1 MITRSI
7 LARLC
12 LTALLLMAAAAGV
25 LRTAARAADDDK
37 DKKAD
42 DKEIARLID
51 LLGDCDEDKRADAEK
66 KLIEMG
72 EAAHEAVT
80 KAAKDHPD
88 ADVRLRAT
96 LLVKKIA
103 NYAFRELKKMTG
115 HSKPIRS
122 VVVFKDG
129 KRAVTCGEDASIRIW
144 DLGTGKETKE
154 LKGHTKFVWQIG
166 LSADEKELISS
177 GGPEKTLRLWD
188 LEKGDEIRQYK
199 GFGKRAYAAALSPDG
214 KYVVGGEGG
223 VKDEDK
229 DEDTFDVLVFD
240 KESAKQVHRMK
251 GHTGYVWRAAFS
263 PDSKK
268 LATAGIN
275 DNSYRVWDVAG
286 GKSLHEGKDAHDNWV
301 TDVAYSGDGKLLFTS
316 GRDGK
321 VKVWDAENNK
331 LIKTLEGLTDD
342 ACEAIAVSKDGK
354 RVLAAD
360 GNAVA
365 VFDVDAN
372 KILHRFEGHTSP
384 VTAVAL
390 LPDGRK
396 ALSADKDGTLR
407 MWGTPK

>member
-7 LARLC
+7 SARLR
-12 LTALLLMAAAAGV
+12 LAALLMLAATAGV
-25 LRTAARAADDDK
+25 LWTAARAADDDK
-37 DKKAD
+37 EKKAD
-42 DKEIARLID
+42 AKEISRLID
-51 LLGDCDEDKRADAEK
+51 LIGDDDEEKRTDAEK
-66 KLIEMG
+66 KLIELG
-72 EAAHEAVT
+72 EAAHAAVS

-103 NYAFRELKKMTG
+103 NHAFRELRKMVG
-115 HSKPIRS
+115 GNKALRS
-122 VVVFKDG
+122 VVVTKDG
-129 KRAVTCGEDASIRIW
+129 KRAITCGEDGAIRVW
-144 DLGTGKETKE
+144 DLETGKESKE
-154 LKGHTKFVWQIG
+154 LKGHTKFVWQLG
-166 LSADEKELISS
+166 LSADDKELISS

-188 LEKGDEIRQYK
+188 LEKGEEIRQYK

-223 VKDEDK
+223 IKEEDK

-240 KESAKQVHRMK
+240 KESGKQVHRMK

-268 LATAGIN
+268 VATAGIN
-275 DNSYRVWDVAG
+275 DNSYRIWDVEA

-301 TDVAYSGDGKLLFTS
+301 TDVAFSGDGKLLYTS
-316 GRDGK
+316 ARDGK
-321 VKVWDAENNK
+321 VKQWDAETNK
-331 LIKTLEGLTDD
+331 LGKTFEGLSEEG
-342 ACEAIAVSKDGK
+342 CEAISLSKDGK
-354 RVLAAD
+354 RLLAAD

-365 VFDVDAN
+365 VFDVDSG

-384 VTAVAL
+384 VTAVAY